1 MIYRNYGTTGIKLS
15 AVGLGG
21 ISIKGLGL
29 KESSKIISFAID
41 NGVNYFDVAPGY
53 GDAQEL
59 MGKGLRGRRENI
71 FLACKTKHRNSKD
84 SMNDLENSLR
94 ILKTE
99 YFDLY
104 QLHGMKT
111 KKDYDEVTSK
121 NGALETL
128 FKAKKDGKINHLGFS
143 CHSTEVAKLLLS
155 NYNFD
160 SILIPVNWNL
170 ILNHN
175 FAKDIITYCNKNS
188 VSVLALKVMADRL
201 WKNQN
206 ERDKKFKNC
215 WYKPLSKTKDINL
228 AVKFA
233 LSLNIT
239 SFLPP
244 GDPNLFIKGVN
255 ATNAFSEINKEEIE
269 ILRNLGDSKT
279 SIGSKEEI
287 FI

>member
-1 MIYRNYGTTGIKLS
+1 
-15 AVGLGG
+15 
-21 ISIKGLGL
+21 
-29 KESSKIISFAID
+29 
-41 NGVNYFDVAPGY
+41 
-53 GDAQEL
+53 
-59 MGKGLRGRRENI
+59 
-71 FLACKTKHRNSKD
+71 
-84 SMNDLENSLR
+84 
-94 ILKTE
+94 
-99 YFDLY
+99 
-104 QLHGMKT
+104 
-111 KKDYDEVTSK
+111 
-121 NGALETL
+121 
-128 FKAKKDGKINHLGFS
+128 
-143 CHSTEVAKLLLS
+143 
-155 NYNFD
+155 
-160 SILIPVNWNL
+160 
-170 ILNHN
+170 
-175 FAKDIITYCNKNS
+175 
-188 VSVLALKVMADRL
+188 MADRL

-255 ATNAFSEINKEEIE
+255 ATNTFSEINKEEIE